1 MIDDLV
7 RLIKLGIITIDNI
20 QDASIKAEVQTKL
33 NVA

>member
-20 QDASIKAEVQTKL
+20 ADETVKAEVQSKL
-33 NVA
+33 